1 MCPCGKTR
9 NMTFNKKRGNNI
21 IFDIVVVGAGPAGI
35 AFACGFAETNV
46 KIVIVDKLPREVIAN
61 PKIDGR
67 EIALT
72 HHSVKILKKLNVWR
86 DISSKSISVIKE
98 ARILDGNSTYFLNF
112 NHREIKKKNLGYLI
126 PNHVIRKNLYKRLR
140 KLSNITL
147 IDKAE
152 CVSINTNKQ
161 YSSIVLSNGKK
172 IKTSLV
178 VAADSRFSKIRSKM
192 SIPAF
197 IRDFNKDMIVCRM
210 KHEKHHQ
217 NIAYEFFRYNQTQA
231 SLPYIKNQ
239 SGIIITATKDL
250 TSALM
255 KMDKKKFN
263 KEMENSFNNFFGKM
277 KLLGKRYSYPMITT
291 YAKKFISHRFA
302 LIGDAAVGMHPV
314 TAHGFNLNLK
324 GLEILINEIRAAI
337 KNRTDIGL
345 ITVLKNYQTK
355 LHLVAAP
362 VYLAT
367 NGIVNLYTSTIL
379 PAKLTRQFI
388 LRFVNVVKPAK
399 QAFLNMLK

>member
-1 MCPCGKTR
+1 
-9 NMTFNKKRGNNI
+9 MTFNKKRGNNI
-21 IFDIVVVGAGPAGI
+21 IFDIVVVGGGPTGI

-46 KIVIVDKLPREVIAN
+46 RVAIVDKLPREVIAN

-86 DISSKSISVIKE
+86 HISSKLISVIKE
-98 ARILDGNSTYFLNF
+98 ARVLDGDSTYFLNF
-112 NHREIKKKNLGYLI
+112 NHQEIQKECLGYLI

-140 KLSNITL
+140 DLSNITL
-147 IDKAE
+147 INKAE
-152 CVSINTNKQ
+152 CLSININKQ
-161 YSSIVLSNGKK
+161 YASIVLSNGKK

-178 VAADSRFSKIRSKM
+178 VAADSRFSKMRSKM
-192 SIPAF
+192 GISAF
-197 IRDFNKDMIVCRM
+197 TRNFNKNMIVCRM
-210 KHEKHHQ
+210 EHEKPHQ
-217 NIAYEFFRYNQTQA
+217 SIAYEFFRYNQTQA

-239 SGIIITATKDL
+239 SGIITTATKDL

-277 KLLGKRYSYPMITT
+277 KLLGKRYSYPMVTT
-291 YAKKFISHRFA
+291 YAKKFVSHRFA
-302 LIGDAAVGMHPV
+302 VIGDAAVGMHPV
-314 TAHGFNLNLK
+314 TAHGFNLGLK
-324 GLEILINEIRAAI
+324 GLEILINEIKTAI
-337 KNRTDIGL
+337 KNKTDIGL
-345 ITVLKNYQTK
+345 TAVLKNYQSK
-355 LHLVAAP
+355 LHRVAAP

-367 NGIVNLYTSTIL
+367 NGIINLYTSTIL

-388 LRFVNVVKPAK
+388 LRFVNIVKPVK
-399 QAFLNMLK
+399 QTFLNILK

>member
-1 MCPCGKTR
+1 
-9 NMTFNKKRGNNI
+9 MTFNKKRGNNK

-46 KIVIVDKLPREVIAN
+46 KIAIVDKLPREVIAN
-61 PKIDGR
+61 PEIDGR

-112 NHREIKKKNLGYLI
+112 NHREIHKKNLGYLI

-140 KLSNITL
+140 KLPNITL
-147 IDKAE
+147 INRAE

-161 YSSIVLSNGKK
+161 YSSIILSNGKK
-172 IKTSLV
+172 IKTSLI

-239 SGIIITATKDL
+239 SGIITTATKDL
-250 TSALM
+250 TSA
-255 KMDKKKFN
+255 
-263 KEMENSFNNFFGKM
+263 
-277 KLLGKRYSYPMITT
+277 
-291 YAKKFISHRFA
+291 
-302 LIGDAAVGMHPV
+302 
-314 TAHGFNLNLK
+314 
-324 GLEILINEIRAAI
+324 
-337 KNRTDIGL
+337 
-345 ITVLKNYQTK
+345 
-355 LHLVAAP
+355 
-362 VYLAT
+362 
-367 NGIVNLYTSTIL
+367 
-379 PAKLTRQFI
+379 
-388 LRFVNVVKPAK
+388 
-399 QAFLNMLK
+399 

>member
-1 MCPCGKTR
+1 
-9 NMTFNKKRGNNI
+9 MTFNKKRGNNI
-21 IFDIVVVGAGPAGI
+21 IFDIVVVGGGPTGI

-46 KIVIVDKLPREVIAN
+46 RVAIVDKLPREVIAN

-86 DISSKSISVIKE
+86 HISSKLISVIKE
-98 ARILDGNSTYFLNF
+98 ARVLDGDSTYFLNF
-112 NHREIKKKNLGYLI
+112 NHQEIQKECLGYII

-140 KLSNITL
+140 NLSNITL
-147 IDKAE
+147 INKAE
-152 CVSINTNKQ
+152 CLSININKQ
-161 YSSIVLSNGKK
+161 YASIVLSNGKK

-178 VAADSRFSKIRSKM
+178 VAADSRFSKMRSKM
-192 SIPAF
+192 GISAF
-197 IRDFNKDMIVCRM
+197 TRNFNKNMIVCRM
-210 KHEKHHQ
+210 EHEKPHQ
-217 NIAYEFFRYNQTQA
+217 SIAYEFFRYNQTQA

-239 SGIIITATKDL
+239 SGIITTATKDL

-277 KLLGKRYSYPMITT
+277 KLLGKRYSYPMVTT
-291 YAKKFISHRFA
+291 YAKKFVSHRFA
-302 LIGDAAVGMHPV
+302 VIGDAAVGMHPV
-314 TAHGFNLNLK
+314 TAHGFNLGLK
-324 GLEILINEIRAAI
+324 GLEILIDEIQTAI
-337 KNRTDIGL
+337 KHKTDIGL
-345 ITVLKNYQTK
+345 TAVLQNYQSK
-355 LHLVAAP
+355 LHRAAAP

-367 NGIVNLYTSTIL
+367 NGIINLYTSTIL

-388 LRFVNVVKPAK
+388 LRFVNIVKPVK
-399 QAFLNMLK
+399 QTFLNILK

>member
-1 MCPCGKTR
+1 
-9 NMTFNKKRGNNI
+9 MTFNKKRGNNI
-21 IFDIVVVGAGPAGI
+21 IFDIVVVGGGPTGI

-46 KIVIVDKLPREVIAN
+46 RVAIVDKLPREVIAN

-86 DISSKSISVIKE
+86 HISSKLISVIKE
-98 ARILDGNSTYFLNF
+98 ARVLDGDSTYFLNF
-112 NHREIKKKNLGYLI
+112 NHQEIQKECLGYLI

-140 KLSNITL
+140 DLSNITL
-147 IDKAE
+147 INKAE
-152 CVSINTNKQ
+152 CLSININKQ
-161 YSSIVLSNGKK
+161 YASIVLSNGKK

-178 VAADSRFSKIRSKM
+178 VAADSRFSKMRSKM
-192 SIPAF
+192 GISAF
-197 IRDFNKDMIVCRM
+197 TRNFNKNMIVCRM
-210 KHEKHHQ
+210 EHEKPHQ
-217 NIAYEFFRYNQTQA
+217 SIAYEFFRYNQTQA

-239 SGIIITATKDL
+239 SGIITTATKDL

-277 KLLGKRYSYPMITT
+277 KLLGKRYSYPMVTT
-291 YAKKFISHRFA
+291 YAKKFVSHRFA
-302 LIGDAAVGMHPV
+302 VIGDAAVGMHPV
-314 TAHGFNLNLK
+314 TAHGFNLGLK
-324 GLEILINEIRAAI
+324 GLEILINEIKAAI
-337 KNRTDIGL
+337 KNKTDIGL
-345 ITVLKNYQTK
+345 TAVLKNYQTK
-355 LHLVAAP
+355 LHRVAAP

-388 LRFVNVVKPAK
+388 LRFVNTVKPVK
-399 QAFLNMLK
+399 QTFLNILK

>member
-1 MCPCGKTR
+1 
-9 NMTFNKKRGNNI
+9 MTFNKKRGNNI
-21 IFDIVVVGAGPAGI
+21 IFDIVVVGGGPTGI

-46 KIVIVDKLPREVIAN
+46 RVAIVDKLPREVIAN

-86 DISSKSISVIKE
+86 HISSKLISVIKE
-98 ARILDGNSTYFLNF
+98 ARVLDGDSTYFLNF
-112 NHREIKKKNLGYLI
+112 NHQEIQKECLGYLI
-126 PNHVIRKNLYKRLR
+126 PNLVIRKSLYKRLR
-140 KLSNITL
+140 GLSNITL
-147 IDKAE
+147 INKAE
-152 CVSINTNKQ
+152 CLSININKQ
-161 YSSIVLSNGKK
+161 YASIVLSNGKK

-178 VAADSRFSKIRSKM
+178 VAADSRFSKMRSKM
-192 SIPAF
+192 GISAF
-197 IRDFNKDMIVCRM
+197 TRNFNKNMIVCRM
-210 KHEKHHQ
+210 EHEKPHQ
-217 NIAYEFFRYNQTQA
+217 SIAYEFFRYNQTQA

-239 SGIIITATKDL
+239 SGIITTATKDL

-291 YAKKFISHRFA
+291 YAKKFVSHRFA
-302 LIGDAAVGMHPV
+302 VIGDAAVGMHPV

-345 ITVLKNYQTK
+345 TAVLKNYQSK
-355 LHLVAAP
+355 LHRAAAP

-367 NGIVNLYTSTIL
+367 NGIINLYTSTIL

-388 LRFVNVVKPAK
+388 LRFVNIVKPVK
-399 QAFLNMLK
+399 QTFLNILK